1 MKRNIIIGL
10 IIGAVMLGAFVL
22 FDKSS
27 TSPKSLKPDKA
38 QLVKDEKAVAFID
51 KHYTLALNRLKEH
64 GDSLETELRI
74 TKEKL
79 SAAKLLLGQ
88 TELLT
93 VHLAEK
99 DTAHET
105 IRQKITDCDSLKAQV
120 LLFAS
125 KVDSTQEL
133 YDCAVSRLESMVAI
147 KDSEIVVC
155 RSSYTELKCL
165 MDENLMREQKLTE
178 DLQTVYKQQRRKTL
192 QSKLMAGG
200 FLIMTGI
207 TTSLYFPKQ

>member
-1 MKRNIIIGL
+1 
-10 IIGAVMLGAFVL
+10 
-22 FDKSS
+22 
-27 TSPKSLKPDKA
+27 
-38 QLVKDEKAVAFID
+38 
-51 KHYTLALNRLKEH
+51 
-64 GDSLETELRI
+64 
-74 TKEKL
+74 
-79 SAAKLLLGQ
+79 
-88 TELLT
+88 
-93 VHLAEK
+93 
-99 DTAHET
+99 
-105 IRQKITDCDSLKAQV
+105 
-120 LLFAS
+120 LFAS
-125 KVDSTQEL
+125 KVDSTQGL

>member
-10 IIGAVMLGAFVL
+10 IIAAVMLGAFVL
-22 FDKSS
+22 FDKST
-27 TSPKSLKPDKA
+27 TSPQSLKPDKERLA
-38 QLVKDEKAVAFID
+38 KDEKTVSLID
-51 KHYTLALNRLKEH
+51 KHYTLAMNRLKEH
-64 GDSLETELRI
+64 GDSLETELKI

-79 SAAKLLLGQ
+79 SAAKLLLGKS
-88 TELLT
+88 EILT

-99 DTAHET
+99 DTAHESV
-105 IRQKITDCDSLKAQV
+105 RQKITDCDSLKKQV
-120 LLFAS
+120 LLFAG
-125 KVDSTQEL
+125 KVDSTQGL
-133 YDCAVSRLESMVAI
+133 YDFAVSRLESMVAI

-155 RSSYTELKCL
+155 RSSFTELKSL

-178 DLQTVYKQQRRKTL
+178 DLQTAYKQQRRKTL

-207 TTSLYFPKQ
+207 ATSLYFPKP